1 MIQLIQQIPNWQ
13 TRTAEEI
20 VSLLNDPVILVVDPA
35 LYTWAGVATIAGP
48 VGAESLRV
56 ALEANNMG
64 WVVHQLGGSGIQLSH
79 PDVQMALAGF
89 AAAGVPGAELLKA
102 TGVRHVSA
110 MQQAGLEPADLASV
124 QLAVRKQLLLDTAT
138 DRLQAFREALSSWTG
153 SGEEPVL

>member
-1 MIQLIQQIPNWQ
+1 MINLIKNIPNWQ

-79 PDVQMALAGF
+79 PDVQLALAGF
-89 AAAGVPGAELLKA
+89 AAAGVPGADLLKA
-102 TGVRHVSA
+102 TGVRHVSE
-110 MQQAGLEPADLASV
+110 MQRAGLDPADVASV
-124 QLAVRKQLLLDTAT
+124 QLAVRKQTLEDAAT
-138 DRLQAFREALSSWTG
+138 DRLQAFREALSSWDG
-153 SGEEPVL
+153 IGEEPVL

>member
-1 MIQLIQQIPNWQ
+1 MINLIKNIPNWQ
-13 TRTAEEI
+13 TRTPEEI

-89 AAAGVPGAELLKA
+89 AAAGVPGADLLKA
-102 TGVRHVSA
+102 TGVRHVSE
-110 MQQAGLEPADLASV
+110 MQRAGLEPADVASV
-124 QLAVRKQLLLDTAT
+124 QLAVRKQILADAAT
-138 DRLQAFREALSSWTG
+138 DRLQAFRESLSSWDG
-153 SGEEPVL
+153 SGEEPV